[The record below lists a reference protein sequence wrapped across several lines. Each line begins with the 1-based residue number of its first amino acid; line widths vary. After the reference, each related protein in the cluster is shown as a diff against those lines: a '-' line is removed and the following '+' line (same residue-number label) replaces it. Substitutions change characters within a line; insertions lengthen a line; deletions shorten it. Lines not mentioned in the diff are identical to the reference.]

1 MISWII
7 LHFHYGGIGLSSVV
21 SDYCTAI
28 YRIYFLVLD
37 VKNIGPIRVWGTFHK
52 IRPGL
57 GQFPEK
63 FFGVLFKYFVNFGPF
78 FGPF

>member
-57 GQFPEK
+57 GQFQK
-63 FFGVLFKYFVNFGPF
+63 KFLGYFSDILKFSDFFGGPF
-78 FGPF
+78 